1 MPNHIHGII
10 VIREKDNDIEG
21 RGVQLNAPT
30 LDINDGA
37 TNAAMTLRG
46 RLRQMPALNTTG
58 LWSAQVEAVPN
69 LEHSLAEA
77 RRLKTEQ

>member
-1 MPNHIHGII
+1 
-10 VIREKDNDIEG
+10 
-21 RGVQLNAPT
+21 
-30 LDINDGA
+30 
-37 TNAAMTLRG
+37 MTLRG